1 MIISNGHGVLTTDE
15 AAKRIKNALKNIR
28 NWSLDTRL
36 QWLKALDEWL
46 VKNKDLV
53 LKTVAQEKKTCE
65 HGILINEYVVVRLLC
80 KYYLSN
86 AKKILRDED
95 RSRPLSL
102 NFGNKKV
109 VIRKEPLGVVGVIS
123 PHNHPLSLPIGAV
136 ISALVGGNGVILKT
150 ASDTPKTGEL
160 VAKMVKTTLGYFYAS
175 GIFERLTGKV
185 GMEVVECSLV
195 KKIHFTGSSEVGHQ
209 IAQKNAEVRLTP
221 PTLELGG
228 SNPAIVL
235 EDADI
240 KGAAQVLVWA
250 RFASM
255 SCNNI
260 KRVFVVAPIYA
271 ELYQEVKN
279 LVKQLQKHELAPTL
293 EKEIGNY
300 SKFFWNYLMHTDSGM
315 DHDNLRLGEPRV
327 LRVDKPTEDLL
338 VLKEETF
345 VSLLPIVK
353 VKDETEAVEWANK
366 TPYGLGASVFTKN
379 KKRFERIA
387 NQLECGSVLHNDAMT
402 EFAQIQAPFGGWKDS
417 GHGSSHAP
425 EGLLEFV
432 RLKTVITE
440 RWPAPKLQLF
450 PWTKGKMKWLRK
462 MSDWI
467 VKMS

>member
-1 MIISNGHGVLTTDE
+1 MLTEVSTTE
-15 AAKRIKNALKNIR
+15 AARRIKDELKNIR

-36 QWLKALDEWL
+36 RWLKALDGWL

-65 HGILINEYVVVRLLC
+65 YGILINEYIVVRLLC
-80 KYYLSN
+80 KYYLGN
-86 AKKILRDED
+86 AKKILGGED

-123 PHNHPLSLPIGAV
+123 PHNHPLSLPMGAV
-136 ISALVGGNGVILKT
+136 ISALLAGNGVILKT
-150 ASDTPKTGEL
+150 ASETPKTGKL
-160 VAKMVKTTLGYFYAS
+160 VAEMVKITLGYFDAG
-175 GIFERLTGKV
+175 GIFERLPGKV
-185 GMEVVECSLV
+185 GPEIVECPLV
-195 KKIHFTGSSEVGHQ
+195 DKIHFTGSSEVGHQ
-209 IAQKNAEVRLTP
+209 IAQKNAKVRLTP

-240 KGAAQVLVWA
+240 KGAAQVIVWA

-260 KRVFVVAPIYA
+260 KRVFAVAPVYA
-271 ELYQEVKN
+271 ELYQEVEN
-279 LVKQLQKHELAPTL
+279 LVKRLQEHELALTP
-293 EKEIGNY
+293 EKETDNY
-300 SKFFWNYLMHTDSGM
+300 AKFLEDYLTRTGQVMFG
-315 DHDNLRLGEPRV
+315 GKVGPRV
-327 LRVDKPTEDLL
+327 LRVAKPREDLL

-345 VSLLPIVK
+345 VSLLPIVR
-353 VKDETEAVEWANK
+353 VEDEAEAVEWANK